1 MAENSTLSTSDC
13 PGILKERRL
22 PSDFPHRVCQDFWFS
37 DGNVI
42 LCAGNFAF
50 KVHRGQLERHADI
63 FQTMLS
69 IPQPDDTGG
78 IIRLCDSPTDV
89 YHLLR
94 ALYDG
99 LYFRRPFVQ
108 DFPFLASVLRMSCKY
123 FICVPR
129 RQCLERLQ
137 SYFPVTLPEWDRRE
151 RMSLSPEGHYD
162 PRHEIPSPI
171 HVINLA
177 RELNVGSI
185 LPAAFY
191 DLARYGT
198 SKTAGGT
205 EPLAHL
211 VFETSS
217 EDNPVSTT
225 TTTFSSPSLSPSSP
239 QTPDRVPSSPRS
251 PTLSC
256 FTSPVLV
263 QDSAPVTLSHG
274 DLVLTFR
281 GRENLQR
288 TVATFLDAQVKNRS
302 PAEGCTGGRACRDAF
317 YFITL
322 NTLRAVGGIAAG
334 RDGDPLFTLGQMIEM
349 LHHTEWVD
357 GQFLRGLPMCGKC
370 RGEFI
375 PAVHAG
381 RQAIWDQIPESFG
394 LEPYD
399 TLKARDEELN
409 ERDMYP

>member
-1 MAENSTLSTSDC
+1 MAENSTPSAS
-13 PGILKERRL
+13 GFILKERRL
-22 PSDFPHRVCQDFWFS
+22 SPDFPYRVCRDFWFS
-37 DGNVI
+37 DGNVT
-42 LCAGNFAF
+42 LYAGNFAF

-63 FQTMLS
+63 FQTILS
-69 IPQPDDTGG
+69 IPQPDDSG
-78 IIRLCDSPTDV
+78 
-89 YHLLR
+89 

-123 FICVPR
+123 FICIPR
-129 RQCLERLQ
+129 KQCLERLQ
-137 SYFPVTLPEWDRRE
+137 SYFPVTLSEWDRRE
-151 RMSLSPEGHYD
+151 RMSLSPDGHYD

-198 SKTAGGT
+198 SKTASGT

-211 VFETSS
+211 ILEASIENSPTSTSS
-217 EDNPVSTT
+217 SS
-225 TTTFSSPSLSPSSP
+225 SSPPSPSPSSP
-239 QTPDRVPSSPRS
+239 QTADRVPSSPRS

-256 FTSPVLV
+256 FTSPMLA
-263 QDSAPVTLSHG
+263 QDSTPVMLSHG
-274 DLVLTFR
+274 DLVVTFR
-281 GRENLQR
+281 GREALQR
-288 TVATFLDAQVKNRS
+288 SVATFLDAQVKNRS
-302 PAEGCTGGRACRDAF
+302 PAEGCAGGQACRDAF

-322 NTLRAVGGIAAG
+322 NTLRSVGGIAAG
-334 RDGDPLFTLGQMIEM
+334 RDGDPLFTLGQMIDM

-357 GQFLRGLPMCGKC
+357 GQYLRGLPMCGKC
-370 RGEFI
+370 REEFF

-381 RQAIWDQIPESFG
+381 RQAIWDQIPEWFG

>member
-1 MAENSTLSTSDC
+1 MAENSTPSAS
-13 PGILKERRL
+13 GFILKEPRL
-22 PSDFPHRVCQDFWFS
+22 SPDFPYRVCRDFWFS
-37 DGNVI
+37 DGNVT

-69 IPQPDDTGG
+69 IPQPDDTGC

-123 FICVPR
+123 FICIPR
-129 RQCLERLQ
+129 KQCLERLQ
-137 SYFPVTLPEWDRRE
+137 SYFPITLSEWDRRE
-151 RMSLSPEGHYD
+151 RMSLSPNGHYD

-177 RELNVGSI
+177 RELNVGSV

-198 SKTAGGT
+198 SKTASGT

-211 VFETSS
+211 ILEASS
-217 EDNPVSTT
+217 ENSPT
-225 TTTFSSPSLSPSSP
+225 SPSPSPSPSSP
-239 QTPDRVPSSPRS
+239 PSPSSS
-251 PTLSC
+251 PQTADGDS
-256 FTSPVLV
+256 TPVM
-263 QDSAPVTLSHG
+263 LSHG
-274 DLVLTFR
+274 DLVVTFR
-281 GRENLQR
+281 GREALQR
-288 TVATFLDAQVKNRS
+288 SVATFLDAQVKNRS
-302 PAEGCTGGRACRDAF
+302 TAEGCAGGQACRDAF

-322 NTLRAVGGIAAG
+322 NTLRSVGGIAAG
-334 RDGDPLFTLGQMIEM
+334 RDGDPLFTLGQMI
-349 LHHTEWVD
+349 D
-357 GQFLRGLPMCGKC
+357 IKC
-370 RGEFI
+370 REEFI

-381 RQAIWDQIPESFG
+381 RQAIWDQIPEWFG

-399 TLKARDEELN
+399 TLRARDEELN
-409 ERDMYP
+409 ERDNTYP

>member
-1 MAENSTLSTSDC
+1 
-13 PGILKERRL
+13 
-22 PSDFPHRVCQDFWFS
+22 
-37 DGNVI
+37 
-42 LCAGNFAF
+42 
-50 KVHRGQLERHADI
+50 
-63 FQTMLS
+63 
-69 IPQPDDTGG
+69 
-78 IIRLCDSPTDV
+78 
-89 YHLLR
+89 
-94 ALYDG
+94 
-99 LYFRRPFVQ
+99 
-108 DFPFLASVLRMSCKY
+108 MSCKY
-123 FICVPR
+123 FICIPR

-137 SYFPVTLPEWDRRE
+137 SYFPVTLSDWDRRE
-151 RMSLSPEGHYD
+151 RMSLSPDGHYD

-171 HVINLA
+171 HIINLA
-177 RELNVGSI
+177 RELNVGSV

-198 SKTAGGT
+198 SKTASGT

-211 VFETSS
+211 VLETSS
-217 EDNPVSTT
+217 SENSSASTT
-225 TTTFSSPSLSPSSP
+225 APSSP
-239 QTPDRVPSSPRS
+239 QIADRDPSSPRS
-251 PTLSC
+251 PTSSC

-263 QDSAPVTLSHG
+263 QDSAPVMLSHD

-281 GRENLQR
+281 GREVLQR
-288 TVATFLDAQVKNRS
+288 SVATFLNTQVKNRS
-302 PAEGCTGGRACRDAF
+302 PAEGCVGGQACRDAF

-334 RDGDPLFTLGQMIEM
+334 RDGDPLFTLGQMIDM

-357 GQFLRGLPMCGKC
+357 GQYLRGLPMCGKC

-381 RQAIWDQIPESFG
+381 RQAIWDQIPEWFG

-409 ERDMYP
+409 ERDLYP

>member
-1 MAENSTLSTSDC
+1 MAENSTPSAS
-13 PGILKERRL
+13 GFILKERRL
-22 PSDFPHRVCQDFWFS
+22 SPDFPYRVCRDFWFS
-37 DGNVI
+37 DGNVT
-42 LCAGNFAF
+42 LCAGDFAF

-69 IPQPDDTGG
+69 IPQPDDTGC

-123 FICVPR
+123 FICIPR
-129 RQCLERLQ
+129 KQCLERLQ
-137 SYFPVTLPEWDRRE
+137 SYFPVTLSEWDRRE
-151 RMSLSPEGHYD
+151 RMSLSPDGHYD

-177 RELNVGSI
+177 RELNVGSV

-198 SKTAGGT
+198 SKTASGT

-211 VFETSS
+211 ILEAVEREQPHFY
-217 EDNPVSTT
+217 
-225 TTTFSSPSLSPSSP
+225 FH
-239 QTPDRVPSSPRS
+239 
-251 PTLSC
+251 
-256 FTSPVLV
+256 F
-263 QDSAPVTLSHG
+263 
-274 DLVLTFR
+274 LVLTAPLPLSSTRRF
-281 GRENLQR
+281 
-288 TVATFLDAQVKNRS
+288 KNHS
-302 PAEGCTGGRACRDAF
+302 PAEGCAGGQACRDAF

-322 NTLRAVGGIAAG
+322 NTLRSVGGIAAG
-334 RDGDPLFTLGQMIEM
+334 RDGRSMIDM

-357 GQFLRGLPMCGKC
+357 GQYLRGLSICGKC
-370 RGEFI
+370 REEFI

-381 RQAIWDQIPESFG
+381 RQAIWDQIPEWFG

-409 ERDMYP
+409 ERDMSP

>member
-1 MAENSTLSTSDC
+1 MADNSTPSASGFT
-13 PGILKERRL
+13 LKERRL
-22 PSDFPHRVCQDFWFS
+22 SPDFPYRVCRDFWFS
-37 DGNVI
+37 DGNVT
-42 LCAGNFAF
+42 LCAGDFAF

-69 IPQPDDTGG
+69 IPQPDDTGC

-123 FICVPR
+123 FICTPR
-129 RQCLERLQ
+129 KQCLERLQ
-137 SYFPVTLPEWDRRE
+137 SYFPVTLSEWDRRE
-151 RMSLSPEGHYD
+151 RMSVSLDGHYD

-177 RELNVGSI
+177 RELNVGSV

-198 SKTAGGT
+198 SKTAT
-205 EPLAHL
+205 
-211 VFETSS
+211 
-217 EDNPVSTT
+217 
-225 TTTFSSPSLSPSSP
+225 
-239 QTPDRVPSSPRS
+239 DRVPSSPRS

-256 FTSPVLV
+256 FTSPMLA
-263 QDSAPVTLSHG
+263 QDSTPVMLSHG
-274 DLVLTFR
+274 DLVVTFR
-281 GRENLQR
+281 GREALQR
-288 TVATFLDAQVKNRS
+288 SVATFLDAQVKNRS
-302 PAEGCTGGRACRDAF
+302 PAEGCAGGQACRDAF

-322 NTLRAVGGIAAG
+322 NTLRSVGGIAAG
-334 RDGDPLFTLGQMIEM
+334 RDGDPLFTLGQMIDM

-357 GQFLRGLPMCGKC
+357 GQYLRGLPMCGKC
-370 RGEFI
+370 REQFI
-375 PAVHAG
+375 PAIHAG
-381 RQAIWDQIPESFG
+381 RQAIWDQIPEWFG

>member
-1 MAENSTLSTSDC
+1 
-13 PGILKERRL
+13 
-22 PSDFPHRVCQDFWFS
+22 
-37 DGNVI
+37 
-42 LCAGNFAF
+42 
-50 KVHRGQLERHADI
+50 
-63 FQTMLS
+63 
-69 IPQPDDTGG
+69 
-78 IIRLCDSPTDV
+78 
-89 YHLLR
+89 
-94 ALYDG
+94 
-99 LYFRRPFVQ
+99 
-108 DFPFLASVLRMSCKY
+108 MSCKY
-123 FICVPR
+123 FICIPR

-137 SYFPVTLPEWDRRE
+137 SYFPVTLSDWDRRE
-151 RMSLSPEGHYD
+151 RMSLSPDGHYD

-171 HVINLA
+171 HIINLA
-177 RELNVGSI
+177 RELNVGSV

-211 VFETSS
+211 VLETSS
-217 EDNPVSTT
+217 DD
-225 TTTFSSPSLSPSSP
+225 SPGTAPSSP
-239 QTPDRVPSSPRS
+239 QMADCPSS

-256 FTSPVLV
+256 FTSPMLV
-263 QDSAPVTLSHG
+263 QDSAPVMLSHD

-281 GRENLQR
+281 GREVLQR
-288 TVATFLDAQVKNRS
+288 SVAAFLDTQVKNRL
-302 PAEGCTGGRACRDAF
+302 PAEGCAGGQACRDAF

-334 RDGDPLFTLGQMIEM
+334 RDGDPLFTLGQMIDM

-357 GQFLRGLPMCGKC
+357 GQYLRGLPMCGKC
-370 RGEFI
+370 REEFI

-381 RQAIWDQIPESFG
+381 RQAIWDQIPEWFG

-409 ERDMYP
+409 ERDLYP